1 MADEKKQTGDDTEVP
16 FVIPAMNCRGSDGK
30 HMEVIFTDNP
40 RDKQD

>member
-1 MADEKKQTGDDTEVP
+1 MADEKKQVGDDAEAP
-16 FVIPAMNCRGSDGK
+16 FIIPMMNYRGSDGK

>member
-1 MADEKKQTGDDTEVP
+1 MADEGKWENDDAEGV
-16 FVIPAMNCRGSDGK
+16 FVIPAMNYRGSDGK